1 MAQDLLILSP
11 EKTVLSFRLASL
23 GSRIA
28 AKLLDLVLI
37 VIGIVAVTLLSALI
51 FGPTAPALFALIV
64 PIVSTLG
71 PFMYFILFEGLGNG
85 QTIGKRA
92 MGLHVRAADGTPM
105 NFGAALARN
114 LLLPADLLPG
124 TGFAGLLVMF
134 CTPRSQR
141 LGDIVG
147 NTIVV
152 HGRRVE
158 PVFAVAP
165 HIVGLHPLEGQV
177 GDLEKMSLEEYT
189 ALRRFCD
196 RYPELPADVQARLM
210 REVFIPFAQ
219 RHSLPEMA
227 NIHPI
232 YVAEAVVMK
241 YARTHGL
248 L

>member
-11 EKTVLSFRLASL
+11 EKAILSFRLASL

-28 AKLLDLVLI
+28 AKILDLVLI
-37 VIGIVAVTLLSALI
+37 VVGIVAITIICGLI
-51 FGPTAPALFALIV
+51 FASSAPALFALIV
-64 PIVSTLG
+64 PITSVLG
-71 PFMYFILFEGLGNG
+71 PFVYFILFEGLGNG

-92 MGLHVRAADGTPM
+92 LGLHVRAADGTPI
-105 NFGAALARN
+105 NFGSALARN

-134 CTPRSQR
+134 CTERSQR

-158 PVFAVAP
+158 PIFAVAP
-165 HIVGLHPLEGQV
+165 HIVGLHPLEPQV
-177 GDLEKMSLEEYT
+177 GDLEGMTLEEYT

-196 RYPELPADVQARLM
+196 RYPDLPSEVQARLM
-210 REVFIPFAQ
+210 KEVFIPFAR
-219 RHSLPEMA
+219 RHQLPEMA
-227 NIHPI
+227 NVHPI

-241 YARTHGL
+241 YARSHGL

>member
-28 AKLLDLVLI
+28 AKLLDLILI
-37 VIGIVAVTLLSALI
+37 LVAVIAITIICALI
-51 FGPTAPALFALIV
+51 FGSTAPALFALIV
-64 PIVSTLG
+64 PIASALG
-71 PFMYFILFEGLGNG
+71 PFLYFILFEGLGNG

-92 MGLHVRAADGTPM
+92 LGIQVRAADGTPI

-114 LLLPADLLPG
+114 LLLPADLMPG

-152 HGRRVE
+152 HSRRVE
-158 PVFAVAP
+158 PVFSVAP
-165 HIVGLHPLEGQV
+165 HIVGLHPLETQV
-177 GDLEKMSLEEYT
+177 GDLKNMTLEEYN

-196 RYPELPADVQARLM
+196 RYPELPSEVQAKLM
-210 REVFIPFAQ
+210 REVFVPIA
-219 RHSLPEMA
+219 RRNDVPELA
-227 NIHPI
+227 NVHPI
-232 YVAEAVVMK
+232 YIAEAVVMR
-241 YARTHGL
+241 YGRTHGL